1 MKRLL
6 AVCCFLSILS
16 SVQVSAQ
23 TGLELVSSEVKAGVG
38 VTAVR
43 PLSDFFPELGETPF
57 DTPVFFMGDS
67 GAPLCAAVVSG
78 THANEIAGILAA
90 YWIIERCR
98 VPEGRLVVVP
108 HANASGSTWSLQNA
122 REPRILK
129 LGGRLLRYGTRLSN
143 PAQETLPDSARF
155 VPPEASGNFP
165 PLAGQEA
172 RNLNRQYPGRQDGN
186 RTAQTAYAI
195 TQMLQAQ
202 KARIALDLHEASVG
216 SSLVWSMI
224 TRTEHLDAAALAVL
238 DVEDETGVSFH
249 LEDSREEFAGYSHW
263 EWGKLGIS
271 AFLVETPNPAQPTDD
286 PTIDQL
292 HNAAAPLAKRVYVH
306 LCAAKSL
313 LAYAAGGLESAGSLR
328 IEGFPA
334 SVEEVSR
341 WLEGRL

>member
-6 AVCCFLSILS
+6 VVCCFLVILA
-16 SVQVSAQ
+16 SVQIGAQ
-23 TGLELVSSEVKAGVG
+23 SGLALVSYEVKAGPG
-38 VTAVR
+38 VTALR
-43 PLSDFFPELGETPF
+43 PLSDFFLELKGTPF

-67 GAPLCAAVVSG
+67 DAPLCAAVVSG
-78 THANEIAGILAA
+78 SHANEIAGILAS

-98 VPEGRLVVVP
+98 VSEGRLIVVP
-108 HANASGSTWSLQNA
+108 HANASGSTWSLQDA
-122 REPRILK
+122 TAPRILR
-129 LGGRLLRYGTRLSN
+129 LGNRVIRYGARLSN
-143 PAQETLPDSARF
+143 PAQEILPDPASF
-155 VPPEASGNFP
+155 VPPQASGDFP
-165 PLAGQEA
+165 SLAGYEA

-186 RTAQTAYAI
+186 RTAQTAYALA
-195 TQMLQAQ
+195 QMLLAENV
-202 KARIALDLHEASVG
+202 RIALDLHEASMG

-224 TRTEHLDAAALAVL
+224 TRTEYLDAAALAVL
-238 DVEDETGVSFH
+238 DVEDETGISFH

-263 EWGKLGIS
+263 EWGKMGIR

-286 PTIDQL
+286 PAVDQL
-292 HNAAAPLAKRVYVH
+292 HNATAPLAQRVYVH

-313 LAYAAGGLESAGSLR
+313 LAYAASGLESAGTLR